1 MTIETDTVNV
11 SIIQRPIIRPF
22 QKTDMAI
29 AAIIVIV
36 VTAIAMA
43 GTTVTVADMQTD
55 IPTDPKVG
63 RKAS

>member
-1 MTIETDTVNV
+1 
-11 SIIQRPIIRPF
+11 
-22 QKTDMAI
+22 MAI

-36 VTAIAMA
+36 ITAIVTD
-43 GTTVTVADMQTD
+43 GTTVTAADMQTD